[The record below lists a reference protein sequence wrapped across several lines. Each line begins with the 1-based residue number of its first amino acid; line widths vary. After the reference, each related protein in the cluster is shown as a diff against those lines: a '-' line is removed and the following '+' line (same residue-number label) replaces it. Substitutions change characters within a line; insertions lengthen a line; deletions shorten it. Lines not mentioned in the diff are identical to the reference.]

1 MVTAVFHGVA
11 GDLPPSLAMPLIR
24 EFIDRKRLAKLGFTS
39 PLAGLTAEK
48 ADWFL
53 RIDSVLDELRRKK
66 NET

>member
-1 MVTAVFHGVA
+1 
-11 GDLPPSLAMPLIR
+11 MPLIR